1 MKQLQAIN
9 DLFLNSKEDDN
20 IPLEF
25 FFASK
30 VAPRW
35 VLRKELCD
43 SYIKL
48 GLAKAA
54 LDEFLGIKKVKIFI
68 ESQNFQNKNQKFL
81 VKKKS

>member
-9 DLFLNSKEDDN
+9 DLFLNSKADDD

-30 VAPRW
+30 VPPRW
-35 VLRKELCD
+35 VLRKELCN

-54 LDEFLGIKKVKIFI
+54 LDEFLGENIYF
-68 ESQNFQNKNQKFL
+68 NQINLNSSLSFGN
-81 VKKKS
+81 V

>member
-9 DLFLNSKEDDN
+9 DLFLNSKEEDV
-20 IPLEF
+20 IPLDL

-54 LDEFLGIKKVKIFI
+54 VDEFIGEIRLKKEV
-68 ESQNFQNKNQKFL
+68 
-81 VKKKS
+81 

>member
-9 DLFLNSKEDDN
+9 DLFLNSKEDDD

-54 LDEFLGIKKVKIFI
+54 LDEFLGRKI
-68 ESQNFQNKNQKFL
+68 SRACKTAL
-81 VKKKS
+81 

>member
-9 DLFLNSKEDDN
+9 DLFLNSKEDDD

-54 LDEFLGIKKVKIFI
+54 LDEFLGKKGR
-68 ESQNFQNKNQKFL
+68 NFL
-81 VKKKS
+81 VKLKKILKNFNFQI

>member
-9 DLFLNSKEDDN
+9 DLFLNSKEDDD

-54 LDEFLGIKKVKIFI
+54 LDEFLGIIKVKIFSR
-68 ESQNFQNKNQKFL
+68 SQNFH
-81 VKKKS
+81 KKSKVFGKN